1 MMCMMS
7 VVLQWFVDPFL
18 YLGVLSLSGVM
29 SCMPSW
35 SKMALIHAR
44 SVLQQKKHA
53 EKDAEF
59 LDGLFLRVTKVI
71 TKESVAVEDRRRM
84 YQNYGSAQAIIITKR
99 KALNESSK

>member
-1 MMCMMS
+1 
-7 VVLQWFVDPFL
+7 LHAFL
-18 YLGVLSLSGVM
+18 VKDCIDTCKVGF
-29 SCMPSW
+29 
-35 SKMALIHAR
+35 AA
-44 SVLQQKKHA
+44 KKHA

-99 KALNESSK
+99 KALIESSK